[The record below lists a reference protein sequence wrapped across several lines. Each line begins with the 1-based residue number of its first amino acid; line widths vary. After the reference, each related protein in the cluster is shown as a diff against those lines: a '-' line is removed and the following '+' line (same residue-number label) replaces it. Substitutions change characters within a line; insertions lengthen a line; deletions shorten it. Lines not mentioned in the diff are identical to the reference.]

1 MSDIVKAL
9 EIALEVMPRTCK
21 LMRVMSQCPRV
32 YGKECDVCES
42 CEHLR
47 SEVES
52 AFNSIP
58 VLKWVR
64 RGTQRYALVGSV
76 TIWVEFR
83 RKNKKWGWSTQRH
96 AGYVDDLIIAKR
108 AAESALKEEGVLFR
122 KVSK

>member
-1 MSDIVKAL
+1 MNDIVKAL

-32 YGKECDVCES
+32 YGRECDVCES

-76 TIWVEFR
+76 TIWVKLR
-83 RKNKKWGWSTQRH
+83 RGKWGWSTQRH
-96 AGYVDDLIIAKR
+96 AGHADGPIMAKR

-122 KVSK
+122 KASK